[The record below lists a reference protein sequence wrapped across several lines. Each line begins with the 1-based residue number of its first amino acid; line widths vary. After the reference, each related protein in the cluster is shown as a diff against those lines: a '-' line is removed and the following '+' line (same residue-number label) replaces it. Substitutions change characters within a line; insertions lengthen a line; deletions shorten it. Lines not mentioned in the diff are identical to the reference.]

1 MKRSP
6 LARIS
11 PKRLALLQ
19 QEGGSLRRSTL
30 APGAGL
36 ERRTRLK
43 PVNPKR
49 RAKSWA
55 KNFGPKRAWI
65 VEQDC
70 VVPGCWRR
78 PVDPSHVRSRGARGT
93 SADLVALCSGLEGHH
108 REQHDIGI
116 HTFQAKYGLD
126 LPAIARRLEAEWQLR
141 APAALREHEASER
154 EQEQIE
160 GAA

>member
-1 MKRSP
+1 MKRTP

-36 ERRTRLK
+36 ERRTRVK
-43 PVNPKR
+43 PVNKAR
-49 RAKSWA
+49 RAKRFA
-55 KNFGPKRAWI
+55 RNFGAKRFWI
-65 VEQDC
+65 VTLDC
-70 VVPGCWRR
+70 VIPGCWQT
-78 PVDPSHVRSRGARGT
+78 PVEAAHVKSRGAGGT
-93 SADLVALCSGLEGHH
+93 SAHMVPLCALHH
-108 REQHDIGI
+108 AEQHAIGI
-116 HTFQAKYGLD
+116 RTFGEAKYGLD
-126 LPAIARRLEAEWQLR
+126 LLAIAAKLEAEWQLR
-141 APAALREHEASER
+141 APAALREHEARER